1 MFLQRTINSFWF
13 YLHIVPIVRKEN
25 LNLQHYS
32 TCYWSDIFILLT
44 FQVDDLVAIEEEIE
58 LEVKALETCA
68 YSNAVFTEI
77 LGKIQKA
84 VDNLSLHSYSNLP
97 QWVAKLDQR
106 VRLKIQ

>member
-1 MFLQRTINSFWF
+1 M
-13 YLHIVPIVRKEN
+13 
-25 LNLQHYS
+25 
-32 TCYWSDIFILLT
+32 
-44 FQVDDLVAIEEEIE
+44 AIEEEIE

-106 VRLKIQ
+106 VSVDTSDISVGLKKQKNRPQCLHAEDNVHIHLCLCINL

>member
-1 MFLQRTINSFWF
+1 M
-13 YLHIVPIVRKEN
+13 
-25 LNLQHYS
+25 
-32 TCYWSDIFILLT
+32 
-44 FQVDDLVAIEEEIE
+44 AIEEEIE

-106 VRLKIQ
+106 VRLKIHQWNPQTIFSFIVTNMFNCKTFRIYTYGKCKKIFVNSTI

>member
-1 MFLQRTINSFWF
+1 MA
-13 YLHIVPIVRKEN
+13 V
-25 LNLQHYS
+25 
-32 TCYWSDIFILLT
+32 
-44 FQVDDLVAIEEEIE
+44 EEEIE

-106 VRLKIQ
+106 ARIQFLEILEFLPYMYINGHKQVPHLH

>member
-1 MFLQRTINSFWF
+1 MKTLTK
-13 YLHIVPIVRKEN
+13 YLFKFT
-25 LNLQHYS
+25 LLQHLLLEWHFY
-32 TCYWSDIFILLT
+32 ILT

>member
-1 MFLQRTINSFWF
+1 M
-13 YLHIVPIVRKEN
+13 
-25 LNLQHYS
+25 
-32 TCYWSDIFILLT
+32 
-44 FQVDDLVAIEEEIE
+44 AIEEEIE

-106 VRLKIQ
+106 VSVDTSDISVGLKKQKIELNVYMLKIMYIYTCVCALICDSLPSRQHGKLCHL